1 MIPNSESPK
10 PLENNEKQ
18 QVEKGIYTPVYTS
31 DSELQEIVNSWC
43 DLSQEVKHV
52 ILYLVRNNYN

>member
-1 MIPNSESPK
+1 MPNSENPN
-10 PLENNEKQ
+10 PLAGNEKQ
-18 QVEKGIYTPVYTS
+18 QGEEGVYTPVYTR

-52 ILYLVRNNYN
+52 ILYLVRSNYN